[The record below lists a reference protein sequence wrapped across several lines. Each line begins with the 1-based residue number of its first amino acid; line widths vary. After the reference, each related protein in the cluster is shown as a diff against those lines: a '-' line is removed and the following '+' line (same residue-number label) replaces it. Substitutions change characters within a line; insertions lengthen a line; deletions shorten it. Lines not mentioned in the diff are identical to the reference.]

1 MLIMRQISHILALI
15 VVAVQ
20 FSGCAMMAS
29 QNDKKLTI
37 EQSGSPKQESQATLP
52 LVPLTG
58 DTLYDLLVGEMAGQR
73 GELSLSVRHY
83 LQAAVETR
91 DPRIAERATRIAI
104 YSQRQDEALKAAR
117 IWVEAD
123 PENLKGHQVLSGLYM
138 RQGDPMGAIPHLEK
152 LLTFK
157 DGETAKRLL
166 MISNL
171 LSKQKDKNA
180 ALKAMEKLLET
191 RKDNA
196 DALYAYG
203 FLALHAKKLEL
214 AEQTIDKVLVLRP
227 GWVDAIVIR
236 ARIYV
241 ENGQKVTA
249 RLYLAE
255 AVDDN
260 SDNVVL
266 RLSYGRLLV
275 DLNQLEQAFEQF
287 KWLVEHIPDNED
299 IVYTLAAL
307 SLQIDRLDE
316 AKEYFL
322 QLANDNEKG
331 SDVYFYLGQIAERQ
345 QEPDMAITYYS
356 HITEEQPNNFNAR
369 IRISYL
375 VIKKEGLDSALS
387 YLRTIETKQAK
398 DQVRLYIV
406 EAEMLSNVERYA
418 EAMTVL
424 TSAITKTPDNNNLL
438 YARAML
444 AEKMGQIELLEKD
457 LGQILTR
464 DPDNSQALNA
474 LGYTLADRTTRYTE
488 ALNYVKRAL
497 ELDPASYFILDSMGW
512 VYYRMGNYDEAVKYL
527 QRAMNLRWDTEVAAH
542 LGEVLWVKGD
552 QTGAREIWDS
562 ALQKAPDDKLLLEV
576 IKRFDK

>member
-20 FSGCAMMAS
+20 FSGCAMTAS
-29 QNDKKLTI
+29 QNDKELTI
-37 EQSGSPKQESQATLP
+37 ERSWSPKQESQATLP

-58 DTLYDLLVGEMAGQR
+58 DILYDLLVGEMAGQR
-73 GELSLSVRHY
+73 GELPLSVRHY

-104 YSQRQDEALKAAR
+104 YSRRQDEALKAAR
-117 IWVEAD
+117 IWVETD

-152 LLTFK
+152 LLMFK
-157 DGETAKRLL
+157 DGATAKRLL

-203 FLALHAKKLEL
+203 FLALHADKLEL

-227 GWVDAIVIR
+227 GWVDAIIIR

-241 ENGQKVTA
+241 AKGQKATA
-249 RLYLAE
+249 RHYLAE
-255 AVDDN
+255 AVDDD

-266 RLSYGRLLV
+266 RLSYGRLLI
-275 DLNQLEQAFEQF
+275 DLNQPEQALEQF
-287 KWLVEHIPDNED
+287 KWLMEYTPENED

-307 SLQIDRLDE
+307 SLQTDRLDE
-316 AKEYFL
+316 AREYFL
-322 QLANDNEKG
+322 ELANNNEKG

-345 QEPDMAITYYS
+345 QEPDMAIAYYS
-356 HITEEQPNNFNAR
+356 RITAEQLNHFNAR

-375 VIKKEGLDSALS
+375 MIKREGLDSALN
-387 YLRTIETKQAK
+387 YLRTIEIKQPR
-398 DQVRLYIV
+398 DQARLYIV
-406 EAEMLSNVERYA
+406 EGEMLSNVDRY
-418 EAMTVL
+418 EDAMVVFN
-424 TSAITKTPDNNNLL
+424 SAVDKMPDNNDLL

-444 AEKMGQIELLEKD
+444 AEKMDQLDLLEKD
-457 LGQILTR
+457 LGKILAR

-488 ALNYVKRAL
+488 ALNYVKHAL
-497 ELDPASYFILDSMGW
+497 ELDPTSYFILDSMGW
-512 VYYRMGNYDEAVKYL
+512 VYYRMGNYDEAVKHL
-527 QRAMNLRWDTEVAAH
+527 KRAMNMHWDPEIAAH

-562 ALQKAPDDKLLLEV
+562 ALKKAPGDELLLKV

>member
-1 MLIMRQISHILALI
+1 MT
-15 VVAVQ
+15 
-20 FSGCAMMAS
+20 AS
-29 QNDKKLTI
+29 QQDGELTI
-37 EQSGSPKQESQATLP
+37 KRNWSPQPESQVILP
-52 LVPLTG
+52 SVPLTG

-73 GELSLSVRHY
+73 GELPVSVRHY
-83 LQAAVETR
+83 LQATVETR

-104 YSQRQDEALKAAR
+104 YARLQDEALTAAR
-117 IWVEAD
+117 VWVETD
-123 PENLKGHQVLSGLYM
+123 PENLKAHQVISGLYM

-152 LLTFK
+152 LLMFK

-214 AEQTIDKVLVLRP
+214 AEQTINKVLALRP
-227 GWVDAIVIR
+227 GWVDAIIIR

-241 ENGQKVTA
+241 ANGQRATA
-249 RLYLAE
+249 RNYLE
-255 AVDDN
+255 QAVDDD

-275 DLNQLEQAFEQF
+275 DLNQVEQAREQF
-287 KWLVEHIPDNED
+287 KWLVEHTPENED
-299 IVYTLAAL
+299 IIYTLAAL
-307 SLQIDRLDE
+307 SLQADRLDE

-322 QLANDNEKG
+322 QLANNDEKG

-345 QEPDMAITYYS
+345 KEQDMAIAYYS
-356 HITEEQPNNFNAR
+356 RITSEQLNYINAQV
-369 IRISYL
+369 RISYL
-375 VIKKEGLDSALS
+375 MVEREGLDSALN
-387 YLRTIETKQAK
+387 YLRAIEVERIK
-398 DQVRLYIV
+398 DQARIYIV
-406 EAEMLSNVERYA
+406 EGEMLSNVERYE
-418 EAMTVL
+418 EAMAVFN
-424 TSAITKTPDNNNLL
+424 AAVAKRPENNDLL

-444 AEKMGQIELLEKD
+444 AEKMDQLDLLEKD
-457 LGQILTR
+457 LRNILAR
-464 DPDNSQALNA
+464 DPDNSQAMNA
-474 LGYTLADRTTRYTE
+474 LGYTLADRTTRYQE
-488 ALNYVKRAL
+488 ALNYVKHAL
-497 ELDPASYFILDSMGW
+497 ELEPNSYYILDSMGW
-512 VYYRMGNYDEAVKYL
+512 VYYRMGNYNKAVKYL
-527 QRAMNLRWDTEVAAH
+527 QRAMNQKWDTEIAAH

-562 ALQKAPDDKLLLEV
+562 ALEKAPDDKLLLEV